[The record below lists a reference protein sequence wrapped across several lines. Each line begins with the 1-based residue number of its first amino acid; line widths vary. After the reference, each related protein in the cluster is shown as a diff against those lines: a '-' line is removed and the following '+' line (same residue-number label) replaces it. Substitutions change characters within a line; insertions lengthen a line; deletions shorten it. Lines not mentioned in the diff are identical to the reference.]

1 MFFKSLSALS
11 LVFSK
16 YSDTIFYF
24 DRHFLERW
32 WSLFERRHF
41 NRLVSALVKALE
53 QLVEHEPSNTS
64 DVIPFCSILSQLNTV
79 NRSQKLIAYDKFY
92 VHNLQKK
99 VDMANDL
106 AKWEFSVSITV

>member
-1 MFFKSLSALS
+1 MSEKFF
-11 LVFSK
+11 FSEK
-16 YSDTIFYF
+16 
-24 DRHFLERW
+24 W

-53 QLVEHEPSNTS
+53 QLVEHEPNNTS
-64 DVIPFCSILSQLNTV
+64 DVIPFCSILSQLNAI

-92 VHNLQKK
+92 MHNLQNK

-106 AKWEFSVSITV
+106 ARWEFSVSYC